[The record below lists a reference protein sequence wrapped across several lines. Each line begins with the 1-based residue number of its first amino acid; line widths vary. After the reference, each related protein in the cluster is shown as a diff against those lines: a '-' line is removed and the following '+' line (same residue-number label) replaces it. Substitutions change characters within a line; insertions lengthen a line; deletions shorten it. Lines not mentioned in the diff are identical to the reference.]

1 MIRPAQSPDLQAA
14 FAKYLTE
21 TEVQVERL
29 QQVFKLIGK
38 RAQAKTCPTSPAKR
52 KPVKVCRKSRP
63 YQLNFYG
70 LTSTAFDR

>member
-1 MIRPAQSPDLQAA
+1 MIRAAQSPDLQAA

-38 RAQAKTCPTSPAKR
+38 RA
-52 KPVKVCRKSRP
+52 
-63 YQLNFYG
+63 
-70 LTSTAFDR
+70 